1 MTLGDR
7 PIRFPD
13 IHFTR
18 YHTASAGHASSH
30 HCLHAPRAPSPRTA
44 PPPPP
49 TTPPDTRHTCT
60 ADFHGRV
67 LPRRRHLPRARPA
80 QVLRTAPRAAAG
92 PAQLPCRSG
101 PPAATVSYPPSGG
114 AGCRRSPGL
123 WKPSL
128 AFRRQAHAA
137 HPKYALAPPFL
148 PRGRRSAANAPDAR
162 EPPAAAR
169 GSGRAGPRR
178 AQRHGSRSPRPM
190 WRRRWHGGGDGG
202 GFGSGRA
209 VGSLWVLGW
218 DPGSVKLC

>member
-101 PPAATVSYPPSGG
+101 PPAATVSYPPLVEGQG
-114 AGCRRSPGL
+114 AGALPAFGSRRSPFGGRHTPHIQNTR
-123 WKPSL
+123 W
-128 AFRRQAHAA
+128 R
-137 HPKYALAPPFL
+137 
-148 PRGRRSAANAPDAR
+148 RRSCR
-162 EPPAAAR
+162 AAAAPQPMR
-169 GSGRAGPRR
+169 LTPESRPPRRAGLAGPGRAGRNDTVQEAR
-178 AQRHGSRSPRPM
+178 GLC
-190 WRRRWHGGGDGG
+190 GGGGG
-202 GFGSGRA
+202 TVEETGVGLGVGGR
-209 VGSLWVLGW
+209 LG
-218 DPGSVKLC
+218 LCGCWGGIQVA